1 MLDILSN
8 MSATERGEFQVDPE
22 LETALDLASYNG
34 TGTALCRHMMAK
46 HWSIATFR
54 LASAN
59 AMRLYQDVKVS
70 FSDKIATFGNN
81 NLFTIIQPYVNCLIY
96 IQEVLWDFSLV

>member
-81 NLFTIIQPYVNCLIY
+81 NAPSHLCNALRVFQCNALQSTQ
-96 IQEVLWDFSLV
+96 